1 MTIVAIVVM
10 VVIYIKQSLC
20 RAIIATAL
28 QYKILFTLDISDADD
43 SFGVSIDIANRVISN
58 QWPYMTTGPTFLAV
72 IGSQAMRD
80 CVVEAAALQLYCRQL
95 GIR

>member
-1 MTIVAIVVM
+1 VTIVAIVIM

-20 RAIIATAL
+20 RAITATAL
-28 QYKILFTLDISDADD
+28 QYKILFTWEISDADD
-43 SFGVSIDIANRVISN
+43 SCAVRIDIANRVISN

-72 IGSQAMRD
+72 IGSQAKRD
-80 CVVEAAALQLYCRQL
+80 CVVEAAALQLYCGQL